1 MRHPHPIPLLI
12 TAVLLLCSTGV
23 LAQES
28 TDVRLPS
35 GTLSAEQVIALF
47 SDKTVE
53 TRTVV
58 KQRESLTYYHPDG
71 EVVQLRNGETRR
83 GFWRVRD
90 DARICLQMEEFR
102 EKCRIIV
109 RGLGGGYRKY
119 IVRKNGLHQP
129 TVDYLGFFEG
139 NQLDR

>member
-1 MRHPHPIPLLI
+1 MRHTHPQILSI
-12 TAVLLLCSTGV
+12 IAALLLGSSV
-23 LAQES
+23 VQAQES
-28 TDVRLPS
+28 SDVRLPS
-35 GTLSAEQVIALF
+35 GTLSAGQVIELF
-47 SDKTVE
+47 SDRTVE

-71 EVVQLRNGETRR
+71 EVVQVRNGNTRR

-90 DARICLQMEEFR
+90 DGRICLQMEEFR

-129 TVDYLGFFEG
+129 TVDYLGFTEG

>member
-1 MRHPHPIPLLI
+1 MRPYNPIGRLL
-12 TAVLLLCSTGV
+12 TAALLLGASTV
-23 LAQES
+23 HAQES
-28 TDVRLPS
+28 SVRLPA
-35 GTLSAEQVIALF
+35 GTLSAAEVTRLF

-58 KQRESLTYYHPDG
+58 KQRGSLTYYHPAG
-71 EVVQLRNGETRR
+71 EVVQQRDGTTRR
-83 GFWRVRD
+83 GFWRVRSD
-90 DARICLQMEEFR
+90 GRICLQMEELE

-129 TVDYLGFFEG
+129 TVDYLGFVDG
-139 NQLDR
+139 NQLGR